1 MKAGETSA
9 ENYERSYAGWLRKF
23 VGNRKLITPGARA
36 IVRDG
41 EGRVLFVRR
50 KDDGKWV
57 MPAGALELGESIV
70 DCLKREV
77 LEETG
82 LEVVSARPIAIYSE
96 PRFAFT
102 NAYGGEHQMLAI
114 VFLVDEWRGELVKKT
129 DETTDAKFFNVED
142 LPDTWAL
149 YGETIKDLREYDGHI
164 IVK

>member
-1 MKAGETSA
+1 VAPKV
-9 ENYERSYAGWLRKF
+9 R
-23 VGNRKLITPGARA
+23 GNRRLIAPAARA
-36 IVRDG
+36 VIRD
-41 EGRVLFVRR
+41 EKGRVLFVRR

-57 MPAGALELGESIV
+57 MPAGALELGESIF

-82 LEVVSARPIAIYSE
+82 LEVVSARPMAIYSA

-129 DETTDAKFFNVED
+129 DETTDAKFFSVDD
-142 LPDTWAL
+142 LPDTWEL
-149 YGETIKDLREYDGHI
+149 YRETIEDLRRYDRHV